1 MNLEAAGKAICDPAS
16 KAAILGKIMPISDLT
31 DEEIVQRLKE
41 LAGER
46 DDDRSRE
53 DPYYEVLFN
62 RYSTQLYSLSR
73 YYGLRHEDANDVLQE
88 GFIKLYQNILR
99 FAPDKPFKPYFLKI
113 ILNLIRDKY
122 RQLKRLKVTDIDLVQ
137 DELAGTDTP
146 FEESLHKK
154 TLVDSIINKMPPEL
168 KDVLLLKIQTGMNV
182 ESVAESLG
190 ISRRLAYYRYKK
202 ATAYL
207 KNKTGGEL

>member
-1 MNLEAAGKAICDPAS
+1 
-16 KAAILGKIMPISDLT
+16 MPISDLT
-31 DEEIVQRLKE
+31 DEEIVQKLKD
-41 LAGER
+41 LSLDNN
-46 DDDRSRE
+46 DDESAR

-62 RYSTQLYSLSR
+62 RYSSQLYSLAR

-88 GFIKLYQNILR
+88 GFIKLYQNVGR

-122 RQLKRLKVTDIDLVQ
+122 RQLKRLRITDIELFQ
-137 DELAGTDTP
+137 DEIVDDGTP

-154 TLVDSIINKMPPEL
+154 TLLDSIIDKMPPDL
-168 KDVLLLKIQTGMNV
+168 KEVILLKIQTDMNV
-182 ESVAESLG
+182 ESVAQSLG

-202 ATAYL
+202 AVAFL
-207 KNKTGGEL
+207 KNKTGGNL

>member
-1 MNLEAAGKAICDPAS
+1 
-16 KAAILGKIMPISDLT
+16 MPISELT
-31 DEEIVQRLKE
+31 DEEIVQKLKG
-41 LAGER
+41 LSG
-46 DDDRSRE
+46 DDGHESAR

-62 RYSTQLYSLSR
+62 RYASQLYSLSR

-88 GFIKLYQNILR
+88 GFIKLYQNIGR

-122 RQLKRLKVTDIDLVQ
+122 RQLKRLRVADIELHQ
-137 DELAGTDTP
+137 DEIVDDGTP
-146 FEESLHKK
+146 FEENLHKK
-154 TLVDSIINKMPPEL
+154 TFLDSIINKMPSDL
-168 KDVLLLKIQTGMNV
+168 KEVILLKIQTDMNV

-202 ATAYL
+202 ALAIL